1 MRRMFNPAPFDAVEW
16 FDVPA
21 FVAGYFYERRG
32 SYIFEVNYG
41 AVIPPAYVI
50 EYSGSQILF
59 QVWIATNVPSGSV
72 CFTKPFLPIRSALNF
87 DRSLTAIC

>member
-1 MRRMFNPAPFDAVEW
+1 MLFNPAPFDAVEW

-21 FVAGYFYERRG
+21 FVVGYFYERRG

-50 EYSGSQILF
+50 EYFGSEILF
-59 QVWIATNVPSGSV
+59 QVWIATNVHPGSV
-72 CFTKPFLPIRSALNF
+72 LASPSHSCLSAT
-87 DRSLTAIC
+87 R